1 MKTLAL
7 LSLLIPS
14 LAYATG
20 GTVPPPKPVQ
30 PKIINVDKSKSI
42 ENNSSATAKATAEAN
57 VDARLKSEV
66 QAQGGNVTIGG
77 SQGSAR
83 APDILSYPTAPCRIA
98 VGASAGWVP
107 FGFGLNGSVMDE
119 NCEINEL
126 RRGFQELGNT
136 AAATQVMCLS
146 EKGRKVLEATGTKCL
161 VKNEEPTV
169 QPHVTP

>member
-14 LAYATG
+14 LAWATG
-20 GTVPPPKPVQ
+20 GTPTPPPPAPVSKSVKQ
-30 PKIINVDKSKSI
+30 STSVKQTTAVDVKAAAETNVDS
-42 ENNSSATAKATAEAN
+42 
-57 VDARLKSEV
+57 RLKAELQS
-66 QAQGGNVTIGG
+66 QGGSVTIAG
-77 SQGSAR
+77 SHGSAR

-98 VGASAGWVP
+98 VGGSAGWVQ

-146 EKGRKVLEATGTKCL
+146 EKGRKALEATGTKCL
-161 VKNEEPTV
+161 IKSEEPTV
-169 QPHVTP
+169 QPNVTP